1 MPSVAAS
8 KVTRVM
14 LEKHMQ
20 ELAAMSVEKRPRTAG
35 ERQSAHIRQIALRD
49 GAQITF
55 RPIRLED
62 EPALVRFHR
71 SLSDRSVYFRY
82 FHQLTLGQRISHER
96 LARICSATGDQV
108 ITLVAE
114 TNEKNIVAVGRLM
127 REPKNSREAE
137 FSVNV
142 SDAWQDRGVGSALL
156 EHLIVSARE
165 EDIDRLAGFVLAD
178 NFPML
183 DLCRRLGFT
192 LSSADGGVIDVSLN
206 LRPEPSGE

>member
-1 MPSVAAS
+1 
-8 KVTRVM
+8 
-14 LEKHMQ
+14 
-20 ELAAMSVEKRPRTAG
+20 MSVEKTPRTAA
-35 ERQSAHIRQIALRD
+35 ERQSADVRQIALRD
-49 GAQITF
+49 GAQITL

-96 LARICSATGDQV
+96 LARSCSAAGDQV

-114 TNEKNIVAVGRLM
+114 TNEENIVAVGRLL
-127 REPKNSREAE
+127 RGPATGSEAE

-165 EDIDRLAGFVLAD
+165 EGIDRLAGFVLAD
-178 NFPML
+178 NFHML

-192 LSSADGGVIDVSLN
+192 LGSADGGVIDVALN
-206 LRPEPSGE
+206 LRPEPAGA

>member
-1 MPSVAAS
+1 MICHKRLSSPDAVRAKVL
-8 KVTRVM
+8 KVTNAT
-14 LEKHMQ
+14 LEKHLQ
-20 ELAAMSVEKRPRTAG
+20 EFPKMSVEKTPRTAA

-49 GAQITF
+49 GAPITF

-96 LARICSATGDQV
+96 LARICSAAGNQV

-114 TNEKNIVAVGRLM
+114 TNEENIVAVGRLL
-127 REPKNSREAE
+127 RGPANSGEAE

-142 SDAWQDRGVGSALL
+142 SDAS
-156 EHLIVSARE
+156 E
-165 EDIDRLAGFVLAD
+165 
-178 NFPML
+178 
-183 DLCRRLGFT
+183 
-192 LSSADGGVIDVSLN
+192 
-206 LRPEPSGE
+206 